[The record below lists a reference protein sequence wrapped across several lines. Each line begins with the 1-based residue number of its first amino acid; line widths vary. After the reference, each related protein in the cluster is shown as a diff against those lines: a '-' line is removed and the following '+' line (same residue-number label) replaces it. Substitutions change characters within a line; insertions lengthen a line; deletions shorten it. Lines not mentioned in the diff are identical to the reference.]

1 MSNINGKFKEAVC
14 ECLGTFSEKYQLEDI
29 KEGDDDVIAIADFN
43 GIQGITTTPV
53 LHVTRQKGML
63 VMGIRNL
70 AYLGPENSIAHLA
83 TSDLFRDLTRMIV
96 NEEEITPKDRLM
108 HVLMLN
114 AFAGQ
119 RKDVW
124 DLMGMITMEINN
136 FHLLTRSLVDYRDG
150 EVYVEAV
157 IEECDFECLP
167 GYMEDRVQNL
177 AGHAQHLAHVLHIIR
192 LKISCEPASSDEQY
206 RDFSRIQALL
216 KTPDRGESEETH
228 MTEDANTAGES
239 HEGGTEETGAGVTI

>member
-96 NEEEITPKDRLM
+96 NEEGITPKDRLM
-108 HVLMLN
+108 HVLMMN
-114 AFAGQ
+114 AFADQ

-124 DLMGMITMEINN
+124 DLMGMITMEMNN

-150 EVYVEAV
+150 EVYVETV
-157 IEECDFECLP
+157 IDGCDFKNLPSCL
-167 GYMEDRVQNL
+167 EERIQSL
-177 AGHAQHLAHVLHIIR
+177 ASHAQLLAHVLHIIR
-192 LKISCEPASSDEQY
+192 LKISCEPTSSDEHY
-206 RDFSRIQALL
+206 RDYSRIQTLL
-216 KTPDRGESEETH
+216 KTPDSGESEETH
-228 MTEDANTAGES
+228 MTEAADTPGES
-239 HEGGTEETGAGVTI
+239 HEGGAEENGAEITI

>member
-14 ECLGTFSEKYQLEDI
+14 ECLGTFSEKFQLENI
-29 KEGDDDVIAIADFN
+29 NQGDDDVVAIADFK
-43 GIQGITTTPV
+43 GIQGAATTPV
-53 LHVTRQKGML
+53 INVTRQKGLL
-63 VMGIRNL
+63 VMAIRNL
-70 AYLGPENSIAHLA
+70 AYLGPENSISHLA

-96 NEEEITPKDRLM
+96 NEGEITPKDRLM

-167 GYMEDRVQNL
+167 GYMEDRLQNL

-192 LKISCEPASSDEQY
+192 LKISCEPTSSDEHY
-206 RDFSRIQALL
+206 RDYSRIQTLL
-216 KTPDRGESEETH
+216 KTPDSGESEETH
-228 MTEDANTAGES
+228 MTEAADTPGES
-239 HEGGTEETGAGVTI
+239 HEGGAEENGAEITI